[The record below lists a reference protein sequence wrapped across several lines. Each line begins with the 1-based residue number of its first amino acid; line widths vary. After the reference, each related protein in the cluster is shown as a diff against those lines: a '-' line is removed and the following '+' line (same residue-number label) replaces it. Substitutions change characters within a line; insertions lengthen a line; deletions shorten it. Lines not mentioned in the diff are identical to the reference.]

1 MTFTVVARDATK
13 GLLGIAQSTSPI
25 SVGGRCPFIQAH
37 LGAVATQ
44 AFTDPGLGPL
54 AIKLLQLGYSPEKVL
69 KEMGESDPH
78 YAHRQIG
85 IVDFRG
91 RSAVH
96 SGSACTAFTASVTG
110 QDYLVMGNHLLTD
123 RVVPAMDA
131 AWHATEGALFEDRLM
146 ACVTAGRDAGGDLAG
161 HRSACMLVYED
172 ETYARTDLRID
183 FMPKRPGEP
192 DAVDA
197 LGTLLD
203 RWRSL
208 IEFYKFR
215 PHDPTTPGWHDWL
228 AAQGTPF
235 VD

>member
-1 MTFTVVARDATK
+1 MTFTVVARDPDK
-13 GLLGIAQSTSPI
+13 GLLGIAQSTSPL
-25 SVGGRCPFIQAH
+25 SVGARCPFIRSH
-37 LGAVATQ
+37 LAAVATQ

-54 AIKLLQLGYSPEKVL
+54 ALELLALGYSPEKVL
-69 KEMGESDPH
+69 KELGESDPH
-78 YAHRQIG
+78 YSHRQIG

-96 SGSACTAFTASVTG
+96 SGSSCTSFTDSVTG
-110 QDYLVMGNHLLTD
+110 ENYLVMGNHLLTD

-131 AWHATEGALFEDRLM
+131 AWVATKGELFEDRLM
-146 ACVTAGRDAGGDLAG
+146 ACVVAGRNEGGDLAG
-161 HRSACMLVYED
+161 HRSACLIVHED

-203 RWRSL
+203 RWRPL

-215 PHDPTTPGWHDWL
+215 PHDPATPGWHDWL
-228 AAQGTPF
+228 TMQGTPF
-235 VD
+235 ID